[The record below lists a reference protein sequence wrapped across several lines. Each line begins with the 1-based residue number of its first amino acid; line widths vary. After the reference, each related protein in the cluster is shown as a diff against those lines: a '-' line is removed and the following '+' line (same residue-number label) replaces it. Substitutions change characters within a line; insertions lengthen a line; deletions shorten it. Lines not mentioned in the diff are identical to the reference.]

1 MYLDNLAKNSEEI
14 SKSFNGDFVEINKKM
29 SRLMKQARDNAKG
42 DTCFYCGKRVGSFC
56 NSHNI
61 PAFCLRNIEQN
72 GKVLNANSIIQFPF
86 LFKEEQGVG
95 DAGTFH
101 IICNECD
108 NTIFQDYEDPNAYER
123 ALSHKILAAIALK
136 CSLKFIYKRK
146 VETELYKLMGDIKYS
161 EEYLET
167 NSVNSLDLVDYLND
181 YKKAKK
187 YLKSNDAD
195 GYYLIDYMLLDYVT
209 PITFQAPIALYVDF
223 DGNIVNDIYN
233 KDANYHMKDLY
244 VCVFPLKAKT
254 VIILFIDNNEKRYRK
269 FYKKYRSMSQIEK
282 LSVINYLIFLYSED
296 FYLSS
301 MVKDEIQKNETI
313 KTLTGK
319 TSRAFMSEWDLYNT
333 DVYGNIKM
341 EYDLNKHSD
350 IPNFLSK
357 EYGIATEGA
366 V

>member
-1 MYLDNLAKNSEEI
+1 MHLDNLSKKSKEI
-14 SKSFNGDFVEINKKM
+14 LKSFNGDVVEINKKM

-42 DTCFYCGKRVGSFC
+42 DACFHCGKNVSSFC

-86 LFKEEQGVG
+86 LLKEEQGVG

-108 NTIFQDYEDPNAYER
+108 NTIFQDYEDPNAYEK
-123 ALSHKILAAIALK
+123 APSQKILAAIALK
-136 CSLKFIYKRK
+136 CSLKYIYKRK
-146 VETELYKLMGDIKYS
+146 VETALYKLMSDIKYS

-167 NSVNSLDLVDYLND
+167 NCVNSLDLIDYLND

-187 YLKSNDAD
+187 YLKGNDTD

-209 PITFQAPIALYVDF
+209 PIAFQAQIALYVDF

-233 KDANYHMKDLY
+233 KDPDYHMKDLY

-319 TSRAFMSEWDLYNT
+319 TSRVFMSERDLCNT
-333 DVYGNIKM
+333 DVYGSIKK
-341 EYDLNKHSD
+341 EYDLNKHRD

-357 EYGIATEGA
+357 EYCVIKTDK
-366 V
+366 